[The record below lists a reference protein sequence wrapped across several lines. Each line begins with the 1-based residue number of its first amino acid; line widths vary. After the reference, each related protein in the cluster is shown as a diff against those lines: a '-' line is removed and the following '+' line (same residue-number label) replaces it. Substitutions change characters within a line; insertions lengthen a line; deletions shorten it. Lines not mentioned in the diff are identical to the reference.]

1 MRLFQARHFNKIA
14 EIAARMDLSVEQLQ
28 TLTLCLV
35 GTNPNYNTM
44 RFREEVESFRLHIEH
59 EKGMK
64 EYRERMKKH
73 V

>member
-1 MRLFQARHFNKIA
+1 MFQRRHFNKIA

-44 RFREEVESFRLHIEH
+44 RFREYVEKER
-59 EKGMK
+59 EKN
-64 EYRERMKKH
+64 

>member
-1 MRLFQARHFNKIA
+1 MSLFQARHYDKIA

-44 RFREEVESFRLHIEH
+44 RFREYVESYRVQL
-59 EKGMK
+59 
-64 EYRERMKKH
+64 EYEEGMKKH